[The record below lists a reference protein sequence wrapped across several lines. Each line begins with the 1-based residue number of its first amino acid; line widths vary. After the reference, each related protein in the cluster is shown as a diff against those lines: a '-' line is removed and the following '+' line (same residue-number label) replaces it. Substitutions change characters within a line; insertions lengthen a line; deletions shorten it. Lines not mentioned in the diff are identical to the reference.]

1 MDGIDMGCAARTW
14 RRVFTLSAFCMATA
28 TASAGVLTDHEHF
41 SLTPQALT
49 AAATSTQVPDG
60 ADVAVAEVQETYRFD
75 ADGSSEY
82 TQYFVYRILTPQ
94 GAEVWN
100 ELAVYWSPWLAERP
114 SMKARVVA
122 ADGTAYSLDPATI
135 ADSPVTGDA
144 SIYSD
149 QRMLRAPLPAIAP
162 GAVVETEIVLKERTP
177 FAGAGKI
184 GRSFFRMEEPVEH
197 FRLTLQAPTSLPL
210 RHRMDLLP
218 TLKPTHTQSGGMDQ
232 WVFEASSIPAN
243 EEIESG
249 LPGDVPAYPMI
260 TFSTGVSWNEVAK
273 SYSQIVA
280 ARLAEARLGD
290 LVAKLIKGRDSTQD
304 KASALV
310 EYLNREIRYT
320 GIEFDQSSIFP
331 HTTAETLGRR
341 YGDCKDKALLLVA
354 MLRAANIPADMAL
367 LNAGDRLDVPPEL
380 PGMGLFD
387 HAIVYVPGEQPLWI
401 DATAETARLGQ
412 LPDMDRGR
420 WALIIN
426 PGTDALTRIDEARSS
441 DNVVFEEREVR
452 LADNGPAQVL
462 EISRPQGTYESDYRR
477 IYANLADKDTRNN
490 LTDYVKA
497 EYLAA
502 RLDKVDSSDA
512 KNFSQ
517 PFRLT
522 LESSESRRADTSLS
536 QAVAYIRRD
545 GLLNY
550 LPYDLR
556 TRELSDEEN
565 AKATR
570 PEKKRTNDYQ
580 LPRPFRAMW
589 KYRIVPPRGFRPGPL
604 PPDATIAI
612 GPLQFVERFATDA
625 DGAIRAELTLDT
637 IKRRFTAEEV
647 SVIRNKVAELLAG
660 EAISLRFDLTAHLL
674 LTQGQPKESFDAYR
688 ELIRQDPKD
697 AIQHLRRADGLLQ
710 AGMTEAARAEVAQAI
725 KLDPKS
731 AFAQETMANVLQYD
745 SIGRWHQEGADYAG
759 AAAAYRAAIAL
770 DPDDKR
776 LVGNYAIL
784 LEHDSR
790 GMRYGEGADLN
801 AAIAEYRK
809 LSPQQLSELGLANNL
824 PFALFYARQFASARE
839 AAESLESPP
848 VTLIVACD
856 VMTNGIEYALDQA
869 HRRSNNDARYREIV
883 TTAGQMLMYVR
894 EYPDAA
900 ALLEAGASG
909 SSMARTMGL
918 ATVLRQAKRHEELQ
932 FDDTPADLIRKMLVR
947 VMTDLKSIDDL
958 AEFESR
964 NARLDRQ
971 RLSSAERDEAM
982 QSLGMFRT
990 IAARSGVPASVLL
1003 DISMQSLQVKVIGN
1017 DSLGYRTT
1025 LAMPNMSNQSFFV
1038 VKEEGHYRVLDNHN
1052 TPVALAMEVLDRL
1065 DRDDLAGAGALL
1077 DWLREVMPND
1087 NGNDPFSGHPFPK
1100 MWTVG
1105 QQHDAQDIAV
1115 AAASLL
1121 VQTRRSAQRGV
1132 TILEQAKM
1140 TNDNPNVELSL
1151 LTGYSQ
1157 LRNREKALEAANALA
1172 ILAPASK
1179 RVFFA
1184 RIGNLVALKRFG
1196 DAQALA
1202 EQRLQTRSNDIE
1214 ALRALQQIQAAQHD
1228 YVQAYQQGVGIVDLG
1243 ESGPSDLNN
1252 LAWLSLFFDRE
1263 GGPDVASAV
1272 RAAQGNDASVGSLHT
1287 LGCIYAELGK
1297 TREAREVLLQSLE
1310 ARRIAQPYADF
1321 WYPIGRIAEQYG
1333 ERDIALASYAKVK
1346 PPADPALEYESAYR
1360 LAQRRIAT
1368 LGGARRRGD

>member
-1 MDGIDMGCAARTW
+1 MDCIDMGCAAKTW
-14 RRVFTLSAFCMATA
+14 RRVLALSAFCMAWTC
-28 TASAGVLTDHEHF
+28 ASAGVLTDSEHF

-49 AAATSTQVPDG
+49 AAATAPQVEDG
-60 ADVAVAEVQETYRFD
+60 ADVSVAEVQETYRFE
-75 ADGSSEY
+75 ADGSSVY

-94 GAEVWN
+94 GAEGWN
-100 ELAVYWSPWLAERP
+100 ELAVDWSPWLADRP

-135 ADSPVTGDA
+135 ADSPVAGDA

-184 GRSFFRMEEPVEH
+184 GRSFFRMGQPVDH
-197 FRLTLQAPTSLPL
+197 FRLTLQAPVSLPL
-210 RHRMDLLP
+210 RHRLDLLP
-218 TLKPTHTQSGGMDQ
+218 TLTPAHTRENGIDQ
-232 WVFEASSIPAN
+232 WVFDARSIPAS
-243 EEIESG
+243 EEIESS
-249 LPGDVPAYPMI
+249 LPSDVPAYPMV
-260 TFSTGVSWNEVAK
+260 TFATGASWNEVAK

-280 ARLAEARLGD
+280 ARLAEARVGD
-290 LVAKLIKGRDSTQD
+290 LVSKLIKGRDTTQAR
-304 KASALV
+304 ASALV

-354 MLRAANIPADMAL
+354 MLRAANIPADIAL
-367 LNAGDRLDVPPEL
+367 LNAGDRLDVPAEL

-387 HAIVYVPGEQPLWI
+387 HAIVYVPGEQLWI
-401 DATAETARLGQ
+401 DATDETARLGQ

-426 PGTDALTRIDEARSS
+426 DGTDALTRIDDARST
-441 DNVVFEEREVR
+441 DNVVFEEREIR
-452 LADNGPAQVL
+452 LADNGPAQVV
-462 EISRPQGTYESDYRR
+462 EISRPQGNYESDYRR

-490 LTDYVKA
+490 LTDYVKT

-502 RLDKVDSSDA
+502 RLDKLDSSDP
-512 KNFSQ
+512 KNFSR

-522 LESSESRRADTSLS
+522 LESSDARRADTSLS

-556 TRELSDEEN
+556 TREPSDAEN

-570 PEKKRTNDYQ
+570 PEKKRSNDYQ
-580 LPRPFRAMW
+580 LQRPFSGMW
-589 KYRIVPPRGFRPGPL
+589 KYRIVPPRGFQPGPL

-612 GPLQFVERFATDA
+612 GPIQFVERFSTDA

-637 IKRRFTAEEV
+637 MKRRFSADEV
-647 SVIRNKVAELLAG
+647 SVIRNKVAELLGG
-660 EAISLRFDLTAHLL
+660 EAIALRFDLTAHLL

-731 AFAQETMANVLQYD
+731 AFAQETMAHVLQYD
-745 SIGRWHQEGADYAG
+745 SIGRWHQDGADYAG

-784 LEHDSR
+784 LEHDSH
-790 GMRYGEGADLN
+790 GVRYGADADLD

-809 LSPQQLSELGLANNL
+809 LSTQQLSELGLANNL
-824 PFALFYARQFASARE
+824 PFTLFYARQFASARE

-848 VTLIVACD
+848 VALIVACD
-856 VMTNGIEYALDQA
+856 VATNGTEHALDQA
-869 HRRSNNDARYREIV
+869 HRRSNSDARYREVV

-894 EYPDAA
+894 EYPGAA

-909 SSMARTMGL
+909 TSMARTMGL
-918 ATVLRQAKRHEELQ
+918 AAVLRQAKRHEDLQ
-932 FDDTPADLIRKMLVR
+932 FADTPEDLIRKVLVR
-947 VMTDLKSIDDL
+947 AMDGIRSIDDL

-971 RLSSAERDEAM
+971 HLTSDERDQAM

-990 IAARSGVPASVLL
+990 IAARSGTPVSVLI
-1003 DISMQSLQVKVIGN
+1003 DISMQSLQVKVTGN
-1017 DSLGYRTT
+1017 DTLGYRGT
-1025 LAMPNMSNQSFFV
+1025 LVMPNMSNQYYFV
-1038 VKEEGHYRVLDNHN
+1038 VKEDGRYRMLDNH
-1052 TPVALAMEVLDRL
+1052 TRPMALAMEVLDRL
-1065 DRDDLAGAGALL
+1065 ERHDLTGAITLL
-1077 DWLREVMPND
+1077 DWLREVTPGE
-1087 NGNDPFSGHPFPK
+1087 NGNDPLSGNPFTQL
-1100 MWTVG
+1100 WSVG
-1105 QQHDAQDIAV
+1105 QQHDAQDVAI
-1115 AAASLL
+1115 AAAALL
-1121 VQTRRSAQRGV
+1121 VQAPRSAQRGV
-1132 TILEQAKM
+1132 TILEQAKAA
-1140 TNDNPNVELSL
+1140 DAAANVELPL
-1151 LTGYSQ
+1151 LIGYSQ
-1157 LRNREKALEAANALA
+1157 LRNREKALEMANSLA
-1172 ILAPASK
+1172 TREPASK
-1179 RVFFA
+1179 RLFFA
-1184 RIGNLVALKRFG
+1184 RIVNLVALDRFG

-1202 EQRLQTRSNDIE
+1202 EQRLQSRPNDID
-1214 ALRALQQIQAAQHD
+1214 ALRALQGIRAAQHD
-1228 YVQAYQQGVGIVDLG
+1228 YVKAYQQGVGIADHG
-1243 ESGPSDLNN
+1243 ESGPSDLNE

-1263 GGPDVASAV
+1263 GGPDVATAV
-1272 RAAQGNDASVGSLHT
+1272 RAAQGADASVGSLHT

-1297 TREAREVLLQSLE
+1297 TREAREVLLQSIE
-1310 ARRIAQPYADF
+1310 ARKLAQPYADF
-1321 WYPIGRIAEQYG
+1321 WYPMGRIAEQYG

-1360 LAQRRIAT
+1360 LAQQRIAT
-1368 LGGARRRGD
+1368 LGGAKRRAD